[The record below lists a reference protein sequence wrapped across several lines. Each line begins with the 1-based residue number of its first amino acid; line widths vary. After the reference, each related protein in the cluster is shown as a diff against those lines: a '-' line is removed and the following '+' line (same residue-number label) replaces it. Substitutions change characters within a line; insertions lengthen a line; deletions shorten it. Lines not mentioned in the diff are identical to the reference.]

1 MANSLAQWHA
11 EHVNFGKLLDC
22 LETQLELFHDALTP
36 HYELMLDIMFYMTH
50 YADVVHHPK
59 EDLAFARIKAC
70 APQVAG
76 IVEELDV
83 QHEDL
88 RRMGAALVVQLS
100 DIFNGAI
107 ASRMEVETLARDY
120 IATFREHIAFEER
133 KILPMAAQLLVAAD
147 WEAIDAALRHTDDPL
162 FRQDPEPRYALI
174 VRHLTEGAQA

>member
-1 MANSLAQWHA
+1 MSNSLAKWHT

-22 LETQLELFHDALTP
+22 LEAQLDLFHDALTP

-50 YADVVHHPK
+50 YPDVVHHPK

-88 RRMGAALVVQLS
+88 RRMGAELVVQLS

-107 ASRMEVETLARDY
+107 APRMEMETLARDY
-120 IATFREHIAFEER
+120 IATFREHISFEER
-133 KILPMAAQLLVAAD
+133 KILPMAARIVPPCLNRKAVGS
-147 WEAIDAALRHTDDPL
+147 RHVTDSQ
-162 FRQDPEPRYALI
+162 RR
-174 VRHLTEGAQA
+174 GAVDT

>member
-1 MANSLAQWHA
+1 
-11 EHVNFGKLLDC
+11 
-22 LETQLELFHDALTP
+22 
-36 HYELMLDIMFYMTH
+36 MFYMTN

-83 QHEDL
+83 QHEVL